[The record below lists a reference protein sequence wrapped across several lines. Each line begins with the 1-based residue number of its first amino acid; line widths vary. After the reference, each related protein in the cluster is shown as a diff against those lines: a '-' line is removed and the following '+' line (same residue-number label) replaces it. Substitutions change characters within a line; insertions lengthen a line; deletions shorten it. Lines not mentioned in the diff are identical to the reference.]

1 MFVTSFQPSVSSVTL
16 WGTWSSGRFWRGLG
30 SAATW
35 SNCTPSCL
43 CPDHT
48 WELCTTTARWSA
60 QVRWGVG
67 QYAYL
72 LGPLKSLQNLGH
84 CWLSMENRKSSL
96 QICTVLLQG
105 VFLILVFV
113 LPFCVVIA
121 FSSALSSSQCLQR
134 GKCMSNSE
142 DCYRSVADVCGCY
155 RSVADVSGCY
165 RSVADAEAEEIR
177 IVAAA
182 YLQRSYRSSENLPL
196 SPQPE
201 TR

>member
-1 MFVTSFQPSVSSVTL
+1 
-16 WGTWSSGRFWRGLG
+16 
-30 SAATW
+30 
-35 SNCTPSCL
+35 
-43 CPDHT
+43 
-48 WELCTTTARWSA
+48 
-60 QVRWGVG
+60 
-67 QYAYL
+67 
-72 LGPLKSLQNLGH
+72 
-84 CWLSMENRKSSL
+84 
-96 QICTVLLQG
+96 
-105 VFLILVFV
+105 
-113 LPFCVVIA
+113 
-121 FSSALSSSQCLQR
+121 
-134 GKCMSNSE
+134 MSNSE